1 MFDLHDT
8 GRTTATAGA
17 DPSASGKPL
26 IVATVIATVFLVAL
40 TGCDNP
46 TADSGAPAT
55 EPAST
60 SITDGSGN
68 RYLVGYDQVTAN
80 DQDPYV
86 IKENAAGEQ
95 IWKVY
100 HDRTPVDGRG
110 ILVVLDGEDRPMSL
124 SRPTEE
130 AMTPT
135 VFRHTTSRKERLGV
149 RPSGA
154 TAPAAV
160 RRRRSSLASTPRRGA
175 SSAPPTSSRDFP
187 AATPTP
193 S

>member
-68 RYLVGYDQVTAN
+68 RYLVGYDQVTAT
-80 DQDPYV
+80 
-86 IKENAAGEQ
+86 I
-95 IWKVY
+95 
-100 HDRTPVDGRG
+100 RTP
-110 ILVVLDGEDRPMSL
+110 
-124 SRPTEE
+124 T
-130 AMTPT
+130 
-135 VFRHTTSRKERLGV
+135 
-149 RPSGA
+149 
-154 TAPAAV
+154 
-160 RRRRSSLASTPRRGA
+160 
-175 SSAPPTSSRDFP
+175 
-187 AATPTP
+187 
-193 S
+193 